1 MELMKVRFPFIS
13 FKIQPFEFRCN
24 EYLVSLSLQIIL
36 ENAVKHN
43 TSSAEKPIEVTI
55 ERQEDRIVISNN
67 RTHTTRHESDI
78 IPSMG
83 LGLSNLKDR
92 TRLLCGKDLLVVQ
105 DETHFEVSIPII
117 TGN

>member
-1 MELMKVRFPFIS
+1 
-13 FKIQPFEFRCN
+13 
-24 EYLVSLSLQIIL
+24 
-36 ENAVKHN
+36 
-43 TSSAEKPIEVTI
+43 
-55 ERQEDRIVISNN
+55 
-67 RTHTTRHESDI
+67 
-78 IPSMG
+78 MG